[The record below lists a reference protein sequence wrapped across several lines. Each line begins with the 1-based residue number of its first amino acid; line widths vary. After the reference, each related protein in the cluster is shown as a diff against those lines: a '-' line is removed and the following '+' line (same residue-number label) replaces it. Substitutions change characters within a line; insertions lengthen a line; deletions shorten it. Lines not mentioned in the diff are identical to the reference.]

1 LTRRGDSGLDVV
13 MKKQFVASGVIVVA
27 LGAMAW
33 MLLSQW
39 RMDDSG

>member
-1 LTRRGDSGLDVV
+1 
-13 MKKQFVASGVIVVA
+13 MKKQFVVSGVIVVA

-33 MLLSQW
+33 MLLFQW